1 MNCFIFINSCLDKS
15 FKDTI
20 RKVIKTAKLEPGSLC
35 PVICADSGADLA
47 YDCVIPDLI
56 IGDFDSISD
65 KTYNHFK
72 HYGVKF
78 EKYPPEKDYTDFHLA
93 LEKAVELYPAITKIT
108 VFGGLARR
116 LDQTLG
122 NIYVAACFQKSK
134 KIPVSLHEAETHV
147 YISSSGVNEKMFI
160 DEFIKKGDIVT
171 LRPLFDEVTIKKVFG
186 LKYKVNDE
194 KLYAFESRGTSNVA
208 MGKAV
213 KIEVSDGA
221 LLAIHIEK

>member
-1 MNCFIFINSCLDKS
+1 MNCFIFINSCLTKS
-15 FKDTI
+15 FKKTI
-20 RKVIKTAKLEPGSLC
+20 KEIIFEARADLNTQC

-47 YDCVIPDLI
+47 CGCIVPDLI
-56 IGDFDSISD
+56 IGDFDSISE
-65 KTYNHFK
+65 KTYEYFK
-72 HYGVKF
+72 NRGVKF

-93 LEKAVELYPAITKIT
+93 LEKAVELFPEITRIT

-122 NIYVAACFQKSK
+122 NIYVAACFQKSR

-147 YISSSGVNEKMFI
+147 YISSSDVNEKLFI

-171 LRPLFDEVTIKKVFG
+171 LRPLFEEVTIRKVFG
-186 LKYKVNDE
+186 LKYKINNE

-208 MGKAV
+208 MGKAI
-213 KIEVSDGA
+213 KIEVSEGT